1 MTTMSKAQLGAFFAK
16 VDHDP
21 DLQRQV
27 EEAKTPGAIVAI
39 AKAVGHGFTEATLAR
54 HQRG

>member
-1 MTTMSKAQLGAFFAK
+1 MSKAQLGAFFAK

-27 EEAKTPGAIVAI
+27 QDAKTHAAIVAI
-39 AKAVGHGFTEATLAR
+39 AKAAGHGFTEATLAR
-54 HQRG
+54 HQRGG